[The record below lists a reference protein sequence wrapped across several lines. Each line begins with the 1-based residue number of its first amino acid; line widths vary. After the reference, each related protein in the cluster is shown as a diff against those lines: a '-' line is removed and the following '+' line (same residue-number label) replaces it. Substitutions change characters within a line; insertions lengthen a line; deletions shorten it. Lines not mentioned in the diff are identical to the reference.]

1 VLNRDV
7 FKEDPSLYRIPN
19 DGVAKIIFP
28 PADGAPT
35 QTLKDEL
42 RTFITDGEFGGG
54 LLRILESF
62 RGGLG
67 QGSQKAV
74 WISGFYGS
82 GKSHL
87 AKMLCALWT
96 DQPFADGSRPSTL
109 IPEPSADLVAELR
122 NMRAAAERAGG
133 LHVSLST

>member
-74 WISGFYGS
+74 WIRQIASGQD
-82 GKSHL
+82 
-87 AKMLCALWT
+87 ALCVV
-96 DQPFADGSRPSTL
+96 DRSTIRRR
-109 IPEPSADLVAELR
+109 IPPK
-122 NMRAAAERAGG
+122 
-133 LHVSLST
+133 HVDP